1 MTYRHKTE
9 TVNSKKIWIFRVAGI
24 LGIFAVCFAFF
35 FMGQKL
41 FAADLQNT
49 YVLSVSTGADGT
61 DIKNFQYIAIHYTDT
76 SNINRT
82 YYILA
87 DLAEER
93 SNAISGN
100 TYVDADIR
108 KSISSV
114 MDYTLTNSTSGLFD
128 SYSQGMLYFKPDYE
142 VKLITGVDFLT
153 KTSDSWTCEGLKI
166 YQVSTIYGTKG
177 VSYVSEDTFEEFSG
191 KLVFKTTDSYI
202 NTLNWTDFQLL
213 RFGSDS
219 TCNVTASSVSEEYDS
234 HSGNE
239 YLIKLDIADE
249 YLAGLE
255 SLAAE
260 YSDGKVGFSSL
271 KEAELLTVRI
281 EYLDTYGCHRSAT
294 VPVISNA
301 LGYAIDKDVKMDN
314 TNPVL
319 GIAGQ
324 GESLVIPVWL
334 PDFKEL
340 YTTTDKAGNVTKQ
353 PAIYV
358 TCGGSDL
365 LSGTGMTIKSE
376 SRSENRVLKAQSDSD
391 SLSLAGV
398 SLYKASNTSA
408 KTGITDGVLTTE
420 IQGSPLYYH
429 VSSNSAGD
437 VITYAGSEVS
447 LSMSEYETGDSLTF
461 NKSYDDQYL
470 IELKT
475 DSTSL
480 AGTTDNLTVE
490 LSYMDLNGISRIT
503 DAYDVREL
511 SNIYYGYWPS
521 SGSDY
526 AYLHGAS
533 SGGVLSFV
541 ISLANVDYFTG
552 IRVSI
557 DGDDEWQM
565 GGMAIYKLYGLSNRV
580 GAFEDSRVGSTS
592 SRVSFSRDYEGVKAY
607 DADSM
612 NMLVEKGS
620 AKEFGF
626 TSDSMVEIEKYDWSS
641 KQYALSYEEAL
652 NDLGFTDGKYVYTV
666 EVNVASDSK
675 ATYSD
680 GDSGSKNQFFFRLQ
694 FENGSSPYVLANQQ
708 MTSDGFRAGQTET
721 FTITMNENYGD
732 VTAVNIIPEMKNG
745 EDYVYD
751 KLNIDSIKIIENSSS
766 ATSTSWT
773 VSSVG
778 WIGTEYSE
786 PGEEN
791 GLRSTKE
798 VYEAELAK
806 IYPVDYS
813 SSMTNLLFC
822 LTTGDYLDKEG
833 KAVEQFQGKVDV
845 TLQYISTTGE
855 SKTATFDIV
864 KYMYSYMDKTPI
876 TDDSG
881 LSGGALS
888 DPTYMFRANHTDRF
902 ILPVSDIKMLTR
914 VDFYPTSTN
923 GTSWQISN
931 LSVSGISNLGSR
943 YVSENDE
950 IMYTGKTTF
959 YCSNSETINLMV
971 CPKNTRQEGVK
982 VNMSSYIFTNS
993 DSSKWVSVVTREP
1006 ISTKDTLNV
1015 YVYMRDDADDKST
1028 FDLRVTAEY
1037 TNVSGLTV
1045 RSSERGM
1052 SKDTSSSENMFYLQG
1067 LDVKE
1072 LSTLNNLIIE
1082 TSSDRLCYAP
1092 VDYAMV
1098 QRVRSGVII
1107 DTYYLYYA
1115 GADPG
1120 TSNTAV
1126 KASPSSTSQATGEY
1140 QVVTLDFGGS
1150 TKDMQLI
1157 AEKRDLAVA
1166 IKYVSSAGNTGNE
1179 YSSAYIFL
1187 TDQDVNTLYNGQGVD
1202 IVFHEKYV
1210 KEITGI
1216 VLVPSGQVEADL
1228 TGALVATYQDT
1239 SEDEEAS
1246 QNATP
1251 LCFYSFPGT
1260 YHIAIDQ
1267 ASNVGAVSITNPV
1280 VSTYES
1286 TDVSNVVLPVTMTI
1300 KTAAAAKDY
1309 ESGTDTPIRMKLY
1322 YTDAKGASQV
1332 YTVEDIT
1339 EVALNGSSFATDGTA
1354 TLKFMLTGVKSL
1366 TSVTFEPYDT
1376 DAANIAA
1383 WTPEKL
1389 TIETKTVKGTNT
1401 ISREINT
1408 RLYEGMAEASR
1419 ITLSNVV
1426 LAATVVVTD
1435 INGNYSSYNTLNND
1449 VNVLLKYVQDVS
1461 GNESTKSDSMRVYT
1475 SLTGSSSGFSY
1486 KLERVSSDNTAAVAV
1501 TISSDNGV
1509 TIDSNGYL
1517 SLDVSKF
1524 VGKLG
1529 AGSYQLTIYTN
1540 ENSKIKTI
1548 VQFTI
1553 EEEKM
1558 SVSGNN

>member
-1 MTYRHKTE
+1 MILSKNE
-9 TVNSKKIWIFRVAGI
+9 TVNSKKIWIFRIAGI

-41 FAADLQNT
+41 FAANLQNT

-61 DIKNFQYIAIHYTDT
+61 DLKKFQYIAIHYTDT
-76 SNINRT
+76 SNTDRT

-93 SNAISGN
+93 SRTISGS

-108 KSISSV
+108 KSITSV
-114 MDYTLTNSTSGLFD
+114 MDYTLTNSSKALFD
-128 SYSQGMLYFKPDYE
+128 SYSQGMLYFKPDYD

-166 YQVSTIYGTKG
+166 YRVDTIYGTKG
-177 VSYVSEDTFEEFSG
+177 VSYVSADTFEEFSG
-191 KLVFKTTDSYI
+191 ELVFKTTDSYI

-219 TCNVTASSVSEEYDS
+219 TCNVTASSVSEDYDNHLGS
-234 HSGNE
+234 E
-239 YLIKLDIADE
+239 YLLKIDLSDE

-260 YSDGKVGFSSL
+260 YSDGKAGFTSL
-271 KEAELLTVRI
+271 KEAELMTVRI
-281 EYLDTYGCHRSAT
+281 EYLDTYGCHKSVT
-294 VPVISNA
+294 VPVISNV
-301 LGYAIDKDVKMDN
+301 LGYAIDKKVKVDDS
-314 TNPVL
+314 NPVL
-319 GIAGQ
+319 GLAGQ
-324 GESLVIPVWL
+324 GESLVFPIWL

-340 YTTTDKAGNVTKQ
+340 YTTTDKSGNVTKQ
-353 PAIYV
+353 PAVYL
-358 TCGGSDL
+358 TCGGKNL
-365 LSGTGMTIKSE
+365 LTGTGLTVKADSKSAK
-376 SRSENRVLKAQSDSD
+376 RAAKASSDKD
-391 SLSLAGV
+391 SVSIAGV
-398 SLYKASNTSA
+398 SLYKASSTSA
-408 KTGITDGVLTTE
+408 KIDISDGLLKVTLN
-420 IQGSPLYYH
+420 GSPLYYH
-429 VSSNSAGD
+429 VSSNSTGD
-437 VITYAGSEVS
+437 AITYAGTETS
-447 LSMSEYETGDSLTF
+447 LSMAKYETGDSLTL
-461 NKSYDDQYL
+461 NKNYDDQYL
-470 IELKT
+470 IELQT
-475 DSTSL
+475 DRASL
-480 AGTTDNLTVE
+480 AGTVDNLTVE
-490 LSYMDLNGISRIT
+490 LSYMDLNGVSRVT
-503 DAYDVREL
+503 DGYDVREL
-511 SNIYYGYWPS
+511 MNVYYGYWPS
-521 SGSDY
+521 SGSDF
-526 AYLHGAS
+526 AYLKGAS
-533 SGGVLSFV
+533 SGGVLRFV

-557 DGDDEWQM
+557 DGSDEWQM
-565 GGMAIYKLYGLSNRV
+565 SGMTIYKLYGLSNRV
-580 GAFEDSRVGSTS
+580 GTFEDSSVGSTS
-592 SRVSFSRDYEGVKAY
+592 SHVSFSRDYEGVKAY
-607 DADSM
+607 SADSM
-612 NMLVEKGS
+612 DMLVEKGS
-620 AKEFGF
+620 SKEFGF

-666 EVNVASDSK
+666 EVNVASDAK

-721 FTITMNENYGD
+721 FTITMNEDYGD
-732 VTAVNIIPEMKNG
+732 VTAVHIIPEMKNS

-751 KLNIDSIKIIENSSS
+751 KLNVDSIKIIQNSSS
-766 ATSTSWT
+766 ATSKSWT

-778 WIGTEYSE
+778 WIGTEYAD

-791 GLRSTKE
+791 GLRSTKSI
-798 VYEAELAK
+798 YEAELAK
-806 IYPVDYS
+806 IYPVDYT

-822 LTTGDYLDKEG
+822 LTTGSYLDKEG
-833 KAVEQFQGKVDV
+833 KPVEQFQGKVDV

-876 TDDSG
+876 NDESG

-888 DPTYMFRANHTDRF
+888 DPTYMFRAQHTDRF

-931 LSVSGISNLGSR
+931 LSVSGISNLGTR
-943 YVSENDE
+943 YVSDTDE

-959 YCSNSETINLMV
+959 YCSNSEEINLMV

-982 VNMSSYIFTNS
+982 VNMTPYIFTNS

-1015 YVYMRDDADDKST
+1015 FVHMRDGADDKST
-1028 FDLRVTAEY
+1028 FDLKVTAEY

-1045 RSSERGM
+1045 RSSERVM
-1052 SKDTSSSENMFYLQG
+1052 SKDTSSSENIFYLQG

-1072 LSTLNNLIIE
+1072 LSVLNNLIIE
-1082 TSSDRLCYAP
+1082 TSSDKLCYAP
-1092 VDYAMV
+1092 IDYAMV

-1120 TSNTAV
+1120 TSNTSV
-1126 KASPSSTSQATGEY
+1126 KASPSTTGQSTGEY
-1140 QVVTLDFGGS
+1140 QVVTLGFGGS
-1150 TKDMQLI
+1150 TKNMQLI
-1157 AEKRDLAVA
+1157 AENRDLAVA
-1166 IKYVSSAGNTGNE
+1166 IKYISNAGNNGNE
-1179 YSSAYIFL
+1179 YSSTYIFL
-1187 TDQDVNTLYNGQGVD
+1187 TDQEINSIYSGQSVD

-1239 SEDEEAS
+1239 SEDAKTA
-1246 QNATP
+1246 QNVAP

-1260 YHIAIDQ
+1260 YHIAINQ
-1267 ASNVGAVSITNPV
+1267 ASNVGAVTITDPV
-1280 VSTYES
+1280 VTTSES
-1286 TDVSNVVLPVTMTI
+1286 TDVANVVLPVTMTI

-1309 ESGTDTPIRMKLY
+1309 ESGTNTPIRMKLY
-1322 YTDAKGASQV
+1322 YTDASGASQV
-1332 YTVEDIT
+1332 YTVNDIT
-1339 EVALNGSSFATDGTA
+1339 KVATSGSSFATDGTA

-1376 DAANIAA
+1376 DASNIAG

-1408 RLYEGMAEASR
+1408 RLYEGMAEESR

-1426 LAATVVVTD
+1426 LAATVVVTNAD
-1435 INGNYSSYNTLNND
+1435 ASKYSSYNTLNGD
-1449 VNVLLKYVQDVS
+1449 VNVLVENDQYL
-1461 GNESTKSDSMRVYT
+1461 RVFT
-1475 SLTGSSSGFSY
+1475 SLTGSSLGFSY
-1486 KLERVSSDNTAAVAV
+1486 RLERVSSDNSALVAVALN
-1501 TISSDNGV
+1501 SDNGAS
-1509 TIDSNGYL
+1509 IDSNGYL
-1517 SLDVSKF
+1517 TLTANTLAKQS
-1524 VGKLG
+1524 G
-1529 AGSYQLTIYTN
+1529 AGSYQLTVYTN
-1540 ENSKIKTI
+1540 ENSKLNTI
-1548 VQFTI
+1548 VKFTV
-1553 EEEKM
+1553 EGENVTAESAKDV
-1558 SVSGNN
+1558 SSGN